1 MTSAGRLQRQ
11 RGAIGVMTA
20 FLLVW
25 LVALVTLAL
34 DAGRLYL
41 EQRRLQQAAD
51 LAAVSAAASCQ
62 ALFQGDACG
71 HASLRQWAIDA
82 VQENGIDVDAGDAT
96 LTLTQGAVDDGGRFI
111 TESGLANSVEVRLQR
126 EVPSSLLA
134 NLGELIGGEVDD
146 NTRLTATGVA
156 RRASMVTL
164 SAGTSLLEVDTS
176 ESAVLALL
184 LDRLVGARLDLTVLG
199 AYDGVGLELSLGELL
214 GVESLDVDLE
224 EQLAQSL
231 DLEALGQ
238 RIREA
243 LDSVGANPV
252 RPGAPGE
259 RFTLAELLAI
269 DPQGEVA
276 VRDILT
282 ARVPVR
288 ELLEGALLLDASKQ
302 GGVRLGLA
310 DLSSIAVGLGLAD
323 LSLAL
328 EVISP
333 PTIAVGP
340 PGPAGASLASDCS
353 SSCYPSV
360 ARNAQLE
367 LSLEL
372 GLGVAGL
379 LNVEVSTRVTGAEG
393 RAAVDAMAALDD
405 GLELSVVAQ
414 RSLVQIEQEVRL
426 LGLFSNDEEAT
437 AGSAQGAKE
446 QRRLGWPD
454 QSRAVFDGQG
464 GAQVTQVL
472 NGLVTSVVNQLG
484 LLGGLVSTLGVPSL
498 LSATLSDVN
507 TALLEP
513 ALEGLGIGVNT
524 LDVRVLAVDAGG
536 VESLTGCA
544 TSWAGC
550 QDGESP

>member
-1 MTSAGRLQRQ
+1 
-11 RGAIGVMTA
+11 
-20 FLLVW
+20 
-25 LVALVTLAL
+25 
-34 DAGRLYL
+34 
-41 EQRRLQQAAD
+41 
-51 LAAVSAAASCQ
+51 
-62 ALFQGDACG
+62 
-71 HASLRQWAIDA
+71 
-82 VQENGIDVDAGDAT
+82 
-96 LTLTQGAVDDGGRFI
+96 
-111 TESGLANSVEVRLQR
+111 
-126 EVPSSLLA
+126 
-134 NLGELIGGEVDD
+134 
-146 NTRLTATGVA
+146 
-156 RRASMVTL
+156 
-164 SAGTSLLEVDTS
+164 LEVDTS

-243 LDSVGANPV
+243 LDSVSANPV

-333 PTIAVGP
+333 PTIAVGA
-340 PGPAGASLASDCS
+340 PGPAGASLVSDCS
-353 SSCYPSV
+353 SSCYRSV

-446 QRRLGWPD
+446 QRRLVWPG

-472 NGLVTSVVNQLG
+472 DGLVTSVVNQLG

-507 TALLEP
+507 
-513 ALEGLGIGVNT
+513 
-524 LDVRVLAVDAGG
+524 
-536 VESLTGCA
+536 
-544 TSWAGC
+544 
-550 QDGESP
+550 